1 MHAKYTVNTRS
12 THEKRIIVLCSPPFS
27 CDWTSRFLVFSGV
40 FQGAKQR
47 IHWRFPPFCVSF
59 LVFSGA
65 VNNWKMP
72 ENSVFPNVHPSVN
85 EMFSIVSKRLSPGK
99 RAVFTIRMR
108 LFSRNL
114 YVSSVILC
122 GECNLVLYSLVFS
135 LQNLTSVLALLFFP
149 ALATGDL
156 NDIQILRF
164 SPPYPS
170 KETSNEKFSMH
181 FWTLLFPET
190 RTITYTLRVHNNIV
204 CHTGCL

>member
-1 MHAKYTVNTRS
+1 MTEHR
-12 THEKRIIVLCSPPFS
+12 
-27 CDWTSRFLVFSGV
+27 VFWC

-47 IHWRFPPFCVSF
+47 IHRLFPHSAW
-59 LVFSGA
+59 VFSCFLGQ
-65 VNNWKMP
+65 WTTRKCWETGCSPTFTHRLMRC
-72 ENSVFPNVHPSVN
+72 FPSFQNVSQ
-85 EMFSIVSKRLSPGK
+85 GK

-108 LFSRNL
+108 LFSPIF
-114 YVSSVILC
+114 YVSSVMLC

-156 NDIQILRF
+156 NDIQIRRF

-170 KETSNEKFSMH
+170 KETSNEKLSMH

-190 RTITYTLRVHNNIV
+190 RTITYTIRVHNNIV
-204 CHTGCL
+204 CSTGCL